1 MKKSIKTL
9 LRLNVNTLY
18 FNFKYL
24 PFKQAIKLPFVV
36 SNKLYFRK
44 TSGKIFFDCP
54 IRTGLVHIGFGEVGI
69 FDNKKSRSI
78 WDIAGTVIFKGKAD
92 IGHGSK
98 ISVGES
104 GTLILGENFTVTAE
118 STIITYS
125 EVQFG
130 NNCLLSWDIL
140 VMDTDL
146 HKIRNSSGAILN
158 EPQPI
163 LIGNDVWIG
172 CRSLILKGATIP
184 NGCIIGANSTISKKL
199 ESESCLYVGS
209 PAKCIRE
216 DITWEM

>member
-1 MKKSIKTL
+1 M
-9 LRLNVNTLY
+9 
-18 FNFKYL
+18 
-24 PFKQAIKLPFVV
+24 
-36 SNKLYFRK
+36 
-44 TSGKIFFDCP
+44 
-54 IRTGLVHIGFGEVGI
+54 HIGFGEVGI

-118 STIITYS
+118 STIVTYS

-130 NNCLLSWDIL
+130 NNCLLSWDFL

-184 NGCIIGANSTISKKL
+184 NGCIIGTNSTI
-199 ESESCLYVGS
+199 
-209 PAKCIRE
+209 
-216 DITWEM
+216 T